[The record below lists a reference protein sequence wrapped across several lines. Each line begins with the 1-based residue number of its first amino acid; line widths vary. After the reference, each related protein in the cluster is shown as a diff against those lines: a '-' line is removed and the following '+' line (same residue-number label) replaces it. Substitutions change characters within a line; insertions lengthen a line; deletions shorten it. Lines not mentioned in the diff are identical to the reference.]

1 MKNLSLAAIA
11 LLSTASTIVPAA
23 DPSGTTR
30 QELAIGH
37 ALNGFPRISSTLPQQ
52 PMSADPRLAR
62 SRQLMNGST
71 I

>member
-37 ALNGFPRISSTLPQQ
+37 ALNGFPRIRALSELIESGIWIPLTVGL
-52 PMSADPRLAR
+52 
-62 SRQLMNGST
+62 
-71 I
+71 